1 MPENTY
7 VSGVAGSNILYTDD
21 ANRGD
26 AMSEQVELIS
36 CEGLSPEDAKAVR
49 ELAEELLPFSPIP
62 LPRLSREQEEKS
74 TAPQLL
80 LSMQRVP
87 TRKAIG

>member
-7 VSGVAGSNILYTDD
+7 ISGVEGSNIPYTDD

-26 AMSEQVELIS
+26 VMSEQIELIS
-36 CEGLSPEDAKAVR
+36 CEGLSPEDARAVR

-74 TAPQLL
+74 PAPQLP
-80 LSMQRVP
+80 LSTQRVAMQ
-87 TRKAIG
+87 KAIG